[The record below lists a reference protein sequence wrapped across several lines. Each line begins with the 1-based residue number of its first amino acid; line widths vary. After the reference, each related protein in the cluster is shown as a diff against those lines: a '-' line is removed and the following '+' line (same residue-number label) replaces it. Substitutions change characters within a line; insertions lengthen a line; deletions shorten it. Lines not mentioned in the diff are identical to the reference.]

1 VTAEVRSDGTNQKRV
16 RRGLVAAAAVL
27 TTALVAGEV
36 VTPPSPAAA
45 VGGESIIST
54 FYVPLFED
62 NSYDALE
69 SVNAATG
76 PALSTTISVTV
87 TASGTIVY
95 YDHWEDGFEAIADEP
110 SQTST
115 RVYGDGNPSNGDAA
129 DVCVP
134 IGCAGDQLRA
144 GAVLRLNNS
153 TTIVPGSLSIPR
165 SAATVVFDGRDKI
178 SSTAGLAIS
187 HATWPTNT
195 DALHAQMASAFDTS
209 RWGVSFVSP
218 VGTNTPQ
225 QGDGVDHFS
234 YSGVEVM
241 AATDGTQ
248 VWVDANADGDFLD
261 AGDRNGTTIDEG
273 ETVFVNGGIAQGA
286 RVQSSVPVQ
295 VFLMTGRIGSNYA
308 NRSFQ
313 LFPTE
318 GLVNDYLAPATAA
331 SAPDAQASVLYLFNP
346 QTTSIPITV
355 TTQSGSTNYT
365 IPAGQVLNPAPFL
378 APNEP
383 ARVTSTA
390 TFAAI
395 AATGTREGA
404 QGQDF
409 DWGYSLV
416 PARLLSTSI
425 NVGWAPGSQNL
436 SNSTYNPVWV
446 TATGAT
452 TLYVDLDGD
461 PTTGP
466 NLDPNGSR
474 YDTSYPITG
483 SLRLVKVTDT
493 SDNDMTGARIYTT
506 NGVTI
511 ASVYGEDPSTAP
523 TGFPGIDLGTA
534 LFPSCGALCV
544 TKSATLLDD
553 VDGDGQ
559 IDPGDLIEWRIDAA
573 NTGYIPLTNTV
584 LRDPLQAGLD
594 YVSGSTSIGAA
605 PAADDVVP
613 PSVTEFPFDEAGRN
627 LGTIAVGATVTV
639 RFETR
644 VANPYTG
651 PPARVVNTVRVIA
664 DQARGGDTVELP
676 IDSLRLTK
684 TSNAAEPVVIGSTI
698 DYTLTVTNEG
708 TSTLAPV
715 TVTDALPPGL
725 NWVSTTVT
733 RPVWDIDTIS
743 DNFSTSNWSGSS
755 GSQAWS
761 QASWVETNEVTTSP
775 IWNTGQIRAI
785 TDLSSVRLRIIGSAS
800 NQSISRV
807 AGDLTGYSQGV
818 TLSYNY
824 RRSGLEADDVV
835 VAEVRPN
842 GSASWTTLGTYS
854 NGPDAAYLP
863 ASFDV
868 SGLVGTATQ
877 VRFRVTNAL
886 DDTSD
891 IFFVDDVTFT
901 ASDRVPLTAPGAAPA
916 TVAVLPE
923 LLGGESATIVVAA
936 TVTAAAPDDIVN
948 TGTATSGSFIS
959 RASVT
964 NCVRCFDFG
973 DVPASYDGADPGRA
987 RVIAPV
993 VTTSATVADD
1003 FAVAAD
1009 WSGSTGSAP
1018 WSAGAWTEIDGGGA
1032 GTGAGRIRKI
1042 SDIGDLAVRWAN
1054 GSLLDEGI
1062 SRAVGDLSAVTT
1074 ATLSFARRCVGL
1086 EAGDAVVAE
1095 IRPDASSAWQVL
1107 ATFNNCNDAAY
1118 VAQSYALTA
1127 GVHMGSATEV
1137 RFRVSDAFA
1146 ASTPDNFFVDD
1157 VVLDLTTVTATPV
1170 GPRYGSFVD
1179 RELAPASAAPG
1190 GAPIGDDLAG
1200 SPDDEDGVTLPSID
1214 TNVATVTFQV
1224 IDPTGGVTYVN
1235 GWYDWNRN
1243 GVFDASESIYSAGS
1257 FVSAT
1262 GGLVA
1267 FGGIAAVPGPGTYT
1281 VSFNVPNLET
1291 NGSGYTVGDSIYS
1304 RFRIATNG
1312 SDITAGKA
1320 RGRSS
1325 DGEVEDYR
1333 TTLNTLPVSLAY
1345 FESTRTGTN
1354 QVRVQWRTAQ
1364 EVDNLGF
1371 QVYGE
1376 RRDGT
1381 LVTLNRTPILSKAPT
1396 SIEPQ
1401 SYETTV
1407 RTAAPTLWLEDIA
1420 LDGTREMHGPFSV
1433 GEPYGDPTPP
1443 EEIEW
1448 DETIAAVDA
1457 LEASRTR
1464 EAVAAARRV
1473 SQQRQAELARS
1484 GRVATTGPLATFTVD
1499 TPGVHQVT
1507 HEQLVAIGVDLTGV
1521 RTGALAV
1528 TDPQGPIPIEI
1539 VGPERFGP
1547 GSALRF
1553 VGTPLDTLYSGEN
1566 VYRLRLDASRARRI
1580 THETTA
1586 VVGARHEKQAADFAS
1601 VRSTRTTAEVEK
1613 QLRYSVTAPGADP
1626 WFERSMVVIGGRTST
1641 SSATIA
1647 TPDLVGGT
1655 PATASVDLW
1664 GISRSAT
1671 EDEHHVR
1678 LAVNGVVV
1686 ADARFD
1692 DTDGFTLRGDIP
1704 LGVLGSGD
1712 NRLTVSLI
1720 GDTGAAVSMVAVDR
1734 WSIDYE
1740 RRNVAVGGVADLVA
1754 AGRRVDVT
1762 GLGTADVLAYRV
1774 VNRTVVA
1781 SIRTVRYGDT
1791 TMMNGRPRAVR
1802 YVVTTPDELLTPD
1815 IAPAMG
1821 AAQLFGARADYLII
1835 SHGTLLDSVQPLVD
1849 HHTALGRRVKVV
1861 DVADIYATYSG
1872 GVVDAAAIDTYVAR
1886 ATRSLGVRWLLIAGA
1901 DSIDYRDHD
1910 GDGSVSLVPSLYG
1923 RTGFNITFAPIDPA
1937 YADIDGDGVPDVA
1950 MGRLPARTP
1959 AEMDAMVATTLRAA
1973 GRSAPQTV
1981 TLVSDTT
1988 DGVDFAAVND
1998 GLAESFAGWTV
2009 RRADIDRQGVEGARA
2024 EITGALAEG
2033 TAYTMYL
2040 GHSSTHQ
2047 WTSLGLFDAAAA
2059 RSTPSSHPTVVVQ
2072 FGCWNTYYVSPHADT
2087 MSHSFLLNPNG
2098 SAAAVLGASTLTSA
2112 ANDIALAGYLA
2123 DGLASG
2129 SLTLGEVLLDAK
2141 RSVERSA
2148 GGTTADVLLGWTLL
2162 GDPASDGVDG
2172 G

>member
-1 VTAEVRSDGTNQKRV
+1 MTAELRTDGPRQ
-16 RRGLVAAAAVL
+16 RRARRALGTAVAVL
-27 TTALVAGEV
+27 ATALVAGDI
-36 VTPPSPAAA
+36 VTAPTPASA

-62 NSYDALE
+62 NSYEALE

-76 PALSTTISVTV
+76 PALSTTVSVTV

-115 RVYGDGNPSNGDAA
+115 RVYGDGDPSNGDAA

-134 IGCAGDQLRA
+134 AGCAGDLLRA

-178 SSTAGLAIS
+178 SSTAGLAVS
-187 HATWPTNT
+187 HAAWPTNT
-195 DALHAQMASAFDTS
+195 DALHAHMASAFDTS

-225 QGDGVDHFS
+225 QGDGFDHFS

-248 VWVDANADGDFLD
+248 VWVDSNADGDFLD
-261 AGDRNGTTIDEG
+261 ANDRNGVTIDEG

-295 VFLMTGRIGSNYA
+295 VFLMTGRIGSNYS

-331 SAPDAQASVLYLFNP
+331 SAPDAQASVLYLYNP
-346 QTTSIPITV
+346 QTSSIPITV
-355 TTQSGSTNYT
+355 TTASGSTNYT
-365 IPAGQVLNPAPFL
+365 VPAGQVLNPAPFL
-378 APNEP
+378 APNQP

-416 PARLLSTSI
+416 PARLLSSSI

-436 SNSTYNPVWV
+436 SNATYNPVWV

-474 YDTSYPITG
+474 YDNAYTITG
-483 SLRLVKVTDT
+483 ALNLVKVVDT

-523 TGFPGIDLGTA
+523 LGFPGIDLGTA

-544 TKSATLLDD
+544 TKSATLLED

-559 IDPGDLIEWRIDAA
+559 IDPGDLIEWRIDAV
-573 NTGYIPLTNTV
+573 NTGYSSLTNAV
-584 LRDPLQAGLD
+584 LRDTLQAGLD
-594 YVSGSTSIGAA
+594 YVAGSTDIDTVPAPDDLVP
-605 PAADDVVP
+605 PAA
-613 PSVTEFPFDEAGRN
+613 TGFPFDEAGRN
-627 LGTIAVGATVTV
+627 LGTIAVGGSVSV

-644 VANPYTG
+644 VSNPYTG
-651 PPARVVNTVRVIA
+651 PPGRVVNTVRVIA

-684 TSNAAEPVVIGSTI
+684 TSNATEPVTIGSTI
-698 DYTLTVTNEG
+698 DYTLTVANAG
-708 TSTLAPV
+708 TSTLAPI
-715 TVTDALPPGL
+715 TVTDTMPPGL
-725 NWVSTTVT
+725 TWVSTTVT
-733 RPVWDIDTIS
+733 RPVWDIDTVR
-743 DNFSTSNWSGSS
+743 DDFSTTNYSGST
-755 GSQAWS
+755 GTQAWS
-761 QASWVETNEVTTSP
+761 QASWVEANEVTTSP
-775 IWNTGQIRAI
+775 IWSTGQIRVV
-785 TDLSSVRLRIIGSAS
+785 TDLSSARLRLIGPAS
-800 NQSISRV
+800 NQNISRV
-807 AGDLTGYSQGV
+807 AGDLTGYSEGV
-818 TLSYNY
+818 TLSYTY

-842 GSASWTTLGTYS
+842 GSASWTTLATYS
-854 NGPDAAYLP
+854 SGTDAAYLP

-868 SGLVGTATQ
+868 STLVGTATQ

-886 DDTSD
+886 DDTTD

-901 ASDRVPLTAPGAAPA
+901 ASDRVPSTAPGAAPP

-923 LLGGESATIVVAA
+923 LLGGESATIVVSA

-948 TGTATSGSFIS
+948 TATATSGPFIS
-959 RASVT
+959 RASVA

-973 DVPASYDGADPGRA
+973 DVPASYDGADPARA
-987 RVIAPV
+987 RVTAPL
-993 VTTSATVADD
+993 VTTTATIADD
-1003 FAVAAD
+1003 FAVAAN
-1009 WSGSTGSAP
+1009 WTGSTGT
-1018 WSAGAWTEIDGGGA
+1018 AGWNAADWTEIDGAGL
-1032 GTGAGRIRKI
+1032 GTGAGRIRKVT
-1042 SDIGDLAVRWAN
+1042 DLGDLAVRWAN
-1054 GSLLDEGI
+1054 GSAANEGI
-1062 SRAVGDLSAVTT
+1062 SRVVGDLSSVTS

-1086 EAGDAVVAE
+1086 EAGDAVSVE
-1095 IRPDASSAWQVL
+1095 IRPDGSAAWQVL
-1107 ATFNNCNDAAY
+1107 DTFSNCNDAAY
-1118 VAQSYALTA
+1118 VPQSYTLTS
-1127 GVHMGSATEV
+1127 GVHTGSATEV

-1157 VVLDLTTVTATPV
+1157 VVFDLTTVTPTPI

-1190 GAPIGDDLAG
+1190 GAPVGDDLAG
-1200 SPDDEDGVTLPSID
+1200 TPDDEDGVTVPSID
-1214 TNVATVTFQV
+1214 TNVATVSFDV

-1243 GVFDASESIYSAGS
+1243 GVFDASESIYSAGT

-1281 VSFNVPNLET
+1281 VTFNVPNLET
-1291 NGSGYTVGDSIYS
+1291 NGSGYAVGDSIYS

-1312 SDITAGKA
+1312 SEIASGKA

-1325 DGEVEDYR
+1325 DGEIEDYR

-1345 FESTRTGTN
+1345 FESSRSGGN
-1354 QVRVQWRTAQ
+1354 QVHVRWRTAQ

-1371 QVYGE
+1371 EVYGE

-1381 LVTLNRTPILSKAPT
+1381 LVTLTRRPILSKAPT

-1401 SYETTV
+1401 SYETTL
-1407 RTAAPTLWLEDIA
+1407 RTGVPTLWLEDIA
-1420 LDGTREMHGPFSV
+1420 LDGTRELHGPFAV

-1464 EAVAAARRV
+1464 EAIAAARQA
-1473 SQQRQAELARS
+1473 SQQRQAEFARS
-1484 GRVATTGPLATFTVD
+1484 GRVDRTGPLATFTVD
-1499 TPGVHQVT
+1499 TSGVHEVT
-1507 HEQLVAIGVDLTGV
+1507 HEQLVAVGVDLTGV
-1521 RTGALAV
+1521 RTSTLAL
-1528 TDPQGPIPIEI
+1528 TDPLGPVPIEV

-1553 VGTPLDTLYSGEN
+1553 IGDPLDTIYSGEN
-1566 VYRLRLDASRARRI
+1566 VYRLRLNATMARRF
-1580 THETTA
+1580 TTETTP
-1586 VVGARHEKQAADFAS
+1586 VVGARHERQAMAYAS
-1601 VRSTRTTAEVEK
+1601 VRSTRTTVELER
-1613 QLRYSVTAPGADP
+1613 QVRYSVTAPGSDP
-1626 WFERSMVVIGGRTST
+1626 WFERSMVVISGRTSNA
-1641 SSATIA
+1641 SATLA
-1647 TPDLVGGT
+1647 TPHLVGGT
-1655 PATASVDLW
+1655 PATVAVDLW

-1671 EDEHHVR
+1671 ADEHHVR

-1686 ADARFD
+1686 ADQRFD
-1692 DTDGFTLRGDIP
+1692 DNRGFTLRGDIP
-1704 LGVLGSGD
+1704 LGLLNAG
-1712 NRLTVSLI
+1712 NNTLTLSLV
-1720 GDTGAAVSMVAVDR
+1720 GDTGAAVSMIAVDR
-1734 WSIDYE
+1734 WSIEYE
-1740 RRNVAVGGVADLVA
+1740 KRNVATDGVADLVA
-1754 AGRRVDVT
+1754 VGRRVDVT
-1762 GLGTADVLAYRV
+1762 GLPATDVLAYRV
-1774 VNRTVVA
+1774 INRAVV
-1781 SIRTVRYGDT
+1781 SSVRTVRFGDT
-1791 TMMNGRPRAVR
+1791 TMVNGRPRPAR
-1802 YVVTTPDELLTPD
+1802 YIVTTPDRLLAPD
-1815 IAPAMG
+1815 IAPAIG
-1821 AAQLFGARADYLII
+1821 SINLFGGRADYLII
-1835 SHGTLLDSVQPLVD
+1835 SHGTLIDSVQPLVE

-1886 ATRSLGVRWLLIAGA
+1886 ATEALGVRWLLIAGA

-1910 GDGSVSLVPSLYG
+1910 GDGSVGLVPSLYG
-1923 RTGFNITFAPIDPA
+1923 ATGFNITFAPIDPA
-1937 YADIDGDGVPDVA
+1937 YADVDGDGVPDIA

-1959 AEMDAMVATTLRAA
+1959 AEMDAMVATTLQAA
-1973 GRSAPQTV
+1973 TRTAPRTV
-1981 TLVSDTT
+1981 TLVSDTA
-1988 DGVDFAAVND
+1988 DGVDFAAEND
-1998 GLAESFAGWTV
+1998 ALAEQFAGWTV
-2009 RRADIDRQGVEGARA
+2009 RRADVDRQGVDGARSELTA
-2024 EITGALAEG
+2024 ALAEG

-2059 RSTPSSHPTVVVQ
+2059 RSVPSSHPSVVVQ

-2087 MSHSFLLNPNG
+2087 MSHAFLLNPNG
-2098 SAAAVLGASTLTSA
+2098 AATAVLGASTLTSA
-2112 ANDIALAGYLA
+2112 ANDIELAGYLA
-2123 DGLASG
+2123 ENLASG
-2129 SLTLGEVLLDAK
+2129 SLTLGEALLDAK
-2141 RSVERSA
+2141 RSVDRNA

>member
-1 VTAEVRSDGTNQKRV
+1 MTAERRSEGSGQRRARRAFVTAS
-16 RRGLVAAAAVL
+16 AVL
-27 TTALVAGEV
+27 ATTLVVGDII
-36 VTPPSPAAA
+36 TPPSPAAA

-69 SVNAATG
+69 SVNPATG
-76 PALSTTISVTV
+76 PALSTTVSVTV

-110 SQTST
+110 SQAST
-115 RVYGDGNPSNGDAA
+115 RVYGDGDPTNGNAA

-134 IGCAGDQLRA
+134 VGCAGDQLRA

-153 TTIVPGSLSIPR
+153 TTIVPGSLAIPR

-178 SSTAGLAIS
+178 SSTAGLAVS
-187 HATWPTNT
+187 HAAWPTNT
-195 DALHAQMASAFDTS
+195 DALHAHMASAFDTS

-225 QGDGVDHFS
+225 QGDGFDHFS

-261 AGDRNGTTIDEG
+261 ANDRNGVTIDEG

-331 SAPDAQASVLYLFNP
+331 SAPDAQASVLYLYNP

-355 TTQSGSTNYT
+355 TTSSGSTNYT
-365 IPAGQVLNPAPFL
+365 VPAGQVLNPAPFL
-378 APNEP
+378 APNQP

-416 PARLLSTSI
+416 PARLLSSSI

-436 SNSTYNPVWV
+436 SNATYNPVWV

-466 NLDPNGSR
+466 NLDPTGSR
-474 YDTSYPITG
+474 YDTAYTISG
-483 SLRLVKVTDT
+483 ALSLVKVMDT
-493 SDNDMTGARIYTT
+493 GDNDMTGARIYTT

-523 TGFPGIDLGTA
+523 LGFPGIDLGTA

-544 TKSATLLDD
+544 TKSATLVED

-559 IDPGDLIEWRIDAA
+559 IDPGDLIGWRIDAV
-573 NTGYIPLTNTV
+573 NTGYNALTNAV
-584 LRDPLQAGLD
+584 LRDTLQSGLE
-594 YVSGSTSIGAA
+594 YVSGSTDIDAVPA
-605 PAADDVVP
+605 PDDLVP
-613 PSVTEFPFDEAGRN
+613 PATTEFPFDEAGRN
-627 LGTIAVGATVTV
+627 LGTIAVGDSVTV
-639 RFETR
+639 RFNTR
-644 VANPYTG
+644 VSNPYTG
-651 PPARVVNTVRVIA
+651 PPGRVVNTVRVVS

-684 TSNAAEPVVIGSTI
+684 TSNATEPVAIGSTI
-698 DYTLTVTNEG
+698 DYTLTVTNAG
-708 TSTLAPV
+708 TTTLAPV
-715 TVTDALPPGL
+715 DVTDTLPPGL
-725 NWVSTTVT
+725 TWVSSTVT
-733 RPVWDIDTIS
+733 RPVWDIDTVS
-743 DNFSTSNWSGSS
+743 DDFSTSNYSGST
-755 GSQAWS
+755 GTQAWS
-761 QASWVETNEVTTSP
+761 QASWVEANEVTTSP
-775 IWNTGQIRAI
+775 IWSTGQVRVV
-785 TDLSSVRLRIIGSAS
+785 TDLSSARLRFVGSAA
-800 NQSISRV
+800 NQNISRV
-807 AGDLTGYSQGV
+807 AGDLTGYSEGV
-818 TLSYNY
+818 TLSYSY

-842 GSASWTTLGTYS
+842 GSASWTTLASYSGGT
-854 NGPDAAYLP
+854 DAAYLP

-868 SGLVGTATQ
+868 SNLVGTATQ
-877 VRFRVTNAL
+877 VRFRVTTAL

-901 ASDRVPLTAPGAAPA
+901 ATDRVPSTAPGTAPP
-916 TVAVLPE
+916 TVSVLPE

-936 TVTAAAPDDIVN
+936 TVTGAAPDDIVN
-948 TGTATSGSFIS
+948 TATATSGPFIS
-959 RASVT
+959 RASVA

-973 DVPASYDGADPGRA
+973 DVPASFDGADPARA
-987 RVIAPV
+987 RVIA
-993 VTTSATVADD
+993 TTTTTAATIADD
-1003 FAVAAD
+1003 FAVSAN
-1009 WSGSTGSAP
+1009 WSGSTGTSS
-1018 WSAGAWTEIDGGGA
+1018 WSAGVWTEVDGGGL
-1032 GTGAGRIRKI
+1032 GTSAGRIRKV
-1042 SDIGDLAVRWAN
+1042 SDLGDVSVRWN
-1054 GSLLDEGI
+1054 SGSLANEGI
-1062 SRAVGDLSAVTT
+1062 SRVAGDLSSVTA

-1086 EAGDAVVAE
+1086 EVGDAVSVE
-1095 IRPDASSAWQVL
+1095 IRPDASASWLVL
-1107 ATFNNCNDAAY
+1107 DNFTNCNDPAY
-1118 VAQSYALTA
+1118 LPQSYALTP

-1137 RFRVSDAFA
+1137 RFRVSDAFS
-1146 ASTPDNFFVDD
+1146 ASTPDQFFVDD
-1157 VVLDLTTVTATPV
+1157 VVFDLTTVTTTPI

-1190 GAPIGDDLAG
+1190 GAPVGDDLAG
-1200 SPDDEDGVTLPSID
+1200 TPDDEDGVSVPSID
-1214 TNVATVTFQV
+1214 TNVATVSFDV

-1243 GVFDASESIYSAGS
+1243 GVFDTSESIYSAGS

-1267 FGGIAAVPGPGTYT
+1267 FGGIAAVPGPGSYT
-1281 VSFNVPNLET
+1281 VTFNVPDLEA
-1291 NGSGYTVGDSIYS
+1291 NGSGYAVGDSIYS

-1312 SDITAGKA
+1312 SEITSGKA
-1320 RGRSS
+1320 RGRSN
-1325 DGEVEDYR
+1325 DGEIEDYR

-1345 FESTRTGTN
+1345 FESTRSGN
-1354 QVRVQWRTAQ
+1354 QVQVQWRTAQ

-1371 QVYGE
+1371 DIYGE

-1381 LVTLNRTPILSKAPT
+1381 LVTLTRRPILSTAPT

-1401 SYETTV
+1401 SYSTTL
-1407 RTAAPTLWLEDIA
+1407 RTAVPVLWLEDIA
-1420 LDGTREMHGPFSV
+1420 LDGTRELHGPFTV

-1448 DETIAAVDA
+1448 DETIAAIDA
-1457 LEASRTR
+1457 LDASRTR
-1464 EAVAAARRV
+1464 EAVTAARRA

-1484 GRVATTGPLATFTVD
+1484 GRVDTTGPLATLTVD
-1499 TPGVHQVT
+1499 TSGIHEVT
-1507 HEQLVAIGVDLTGV
+1507 HEQLQAVGVDLTGV
-1521 RTGALAV
+1521 RTSALAV
-1528 TDPQGPIPIEI
+1528 TDPLGPIPIEV

-1547 GSALRF
+1547 GSAIRF
-1553 VGTPLDTLYSGEN
+1553 VGDPLDTLYSGEN
-1566 VYRLRLDASRARRI
+1566 VYRLRLDASMARRF
-1580 THETTA
+1580 TTETTP
-1586 VVGARHEKQAADFAS
+1586 VVGTRNEKQAMAFAS
-1601 VRSTRTTAEVEK
+1601 VRSTRTTTELER
-1613 QLRYSVTAPGADP
+1613 QTRYSVTAPGDDP
-1626 WFERSMVVIGGRTST
+1626 WFERSMVVTRGRTT
-1641 SSATIA
+1641 NATATLA

-1655 PATASVDLW
+1655 PASVAVDLW

-1671 EDEHHVR
+1671 VDEHHVR

-1686 ADARFD
+1686 ADQRFD
-1692 DTDGFTLRGDIP
+1692 DNDGFTLRGDVP
-1704 LGVLGSGD
+1704 LGVLNAGD
-1712 NRLTVSLI
+1712 NTLTLSLI
-1720 GDTGAAVSMVAVDR
+1720 GDTGATVSMVAVDR
-1734 WSIDYE
+1734 WTIEYE
-1740 RRNVAVGGVADLVA
+1740 RRNQAHDGVADVLAV
-1754 AGRRVDVT
+1754 GRRIDVT
-1762 GLGTADVLAYRV
+1762 GAPSADVLAYRI
-1774 VNRTVVA
+1774 VNRAVVA
-1781 SIRTVRYGDT
+1781 AIRTARVGDT
-1791 TMMNGRPRAVR
+1791 TMVNGRPRPAR
-1802 YVVTTPDELLTPD
+1802 YVVTTRDRLLTPE
-1815 IAPAMG
+1815 IAPAIG
-1821 AAQLFGARADYLII
+1821 AANLFGRRADYLVI

-1861 DVADIYATYSG
+1861 DVADIYSTYSG

-1886 ATRSLGVRWLLIAGA
+1886 ATRALGVRWLLIAGS

-1910 GDGSVSLVPSLYG
+1910 GDGSVGLVPSPYG
-1923 RTGFNITFAPIDPA
+1923 ATGFNITFAPIDPA
-1937 YADIDGDGVPDVA
+1937 YADIDGDGVPDIA

-1959 AEMDAMVATTLRAA
+1959 AEMDAMVATTLLAA
-1973 GRSAPQTV
+1973 AQPAPRSV

-1988 DGVDFAAVND
+1988 DGVDFAAEND
-1998 GLAESFAGWTV
+1998 LLADQFVGWDVT
-2009 RRADIDRQGVEGARA
+2009 RADVDRQGVDGARA
-2024 EITGALAEG
+2024 QLVGALAEG

-2059 RSTPSSHPTVVVQ
+2059 RSVPSSHPTVVVQ

-2098 SAAAVLGASTLTSA
+2098 STAAVLGASTLTSA
-2112 ANDIALAGYLA
+2112 ANDIELAGYLA
-2123 DGLASG
+2123 ENLASG
-2129 SLTLGEVLLDAK
+2129 SLTLGEALLDAK
-2141 RSVERSA
+2141 RSVDRNA